1 MNRRNF
7 GKRLATH
14 MASAGSLLG
23 TTVAAAE
30 ASPAIARVQS
40 TTAPLASK
48 RRWPDGPHGTH
59 HALIK
64 PARLQRGDLV
74 GLIAPSGVMD
84 DATIQKSVINVESM
98 GFKVKLSPNIRAV
111 RGGYAGT
118 VAQRL
123 DDLHGMFRDHEVKA
137 IWAARGGSGCSGLLP
152 GIRYDLI
159 RQHPKILIGYS
170 DITALH
176 LAIHRMTGLVT
187 FHGPVAPSTQ
197 NDYALTQLAAV
208 LMEPRAQTEINMSI
222 ENKRRE
228 ITQPEFTLRTL
239 RAGVATG
246 RLIGG
251 NLSVLAALIG
261 TPYAAQFKNN
271 LVFLED
277 VHEPPYKV
285 DRMLTQLDQQQ
296 HDALSQAAG
305 VILGVFTKANSPVG
319 DATLTLDEVID
330 DHLAALPIPAVY
342 GYSFGHIPHQFT
354 IPYGVMA
361 KLDTENQILTLLES
375 AVSE

>member
-1 MNRRNF
+1 
-7 GKRLATH
+7 
-14 MASAGSLLG
+14 
-23 TTVAAAE
+23 
-30 ASPAIARVQS
+30 
-40 TTAPLASK
+40 
-48 RRWPDGPHGTH
+48 
-59 HALIK
+59 
-64 PARLQRGDLV
+64 
-74 GLIAPSGVMD
+74 
-84 DATIQKSVINVESM
+84 
-98 GFKVKLSPNIRAV
+98 
-111 RGGYAGT
+111 
-118 VAQRL
+118 
-123 DDLHGMFRDHEVKA
+123 MFRDREVKA

-296 HDALSQAAG
+296 HDALGQAAG

-361 KLDTENQILTLLES
+361 KLDTESQTLTLLEP